1 MSDTQTLTS
10 LIYVSAATTP
20 FTRSDLVELLE
31 RSRQRNARDGITG
44 LLLHRGGNFI
54 QVLEGPPETVEAAY
68 RRIAADPRHGGM
80 ITLLRRTIPA
90 REFGDWAMGFENIS
104 AEAGDALPGF
114 SNFLR
119 EFDRRS
125 PNADDSPIILRLLKS
140 FREGNR

>member
-1 MSDTQTLTS
+1 MSGTEALS
-10 LIYVSAATTP
+10 SVIYVSAATIA

-31 RSRQRNARDGITG
+31 RSRQRNARDGISG

-54 QVLEGPPETVEAAY
+54 QALEGPPEAVEATY
-68 RRIAADPRHGGM
+68 RRIAADPRHGGL

-114 SNFLR
+114 SNFLQ
-119 EFDRRS
+119 EFDRRAPS
-125 PNADDSPIILRLLKS
+125 VDDSPIILRLLKS
-140 FREGNR
+140 FCEGNR